1 MCLYKNVILCKH
13 IDMIQRI
20 QSLYMV
26 FIIFINVIYK
36 IVLDTFQ
43 IFIFPEYLLFI
54 NGSIPIYEYLIP
66 TISITLISIFF
77 FKKRNIQLIL
87 NKINIFY
94 QLVLILITLYNFLS
108 LDFFHVIAIS
118 NIILFIMANRR
129 IIDDKDLIKSLNRL
143 R

>member
-77 FKKRNIQLIL
+77 FKKRNIH
-87 NKINIFY
+87 Y